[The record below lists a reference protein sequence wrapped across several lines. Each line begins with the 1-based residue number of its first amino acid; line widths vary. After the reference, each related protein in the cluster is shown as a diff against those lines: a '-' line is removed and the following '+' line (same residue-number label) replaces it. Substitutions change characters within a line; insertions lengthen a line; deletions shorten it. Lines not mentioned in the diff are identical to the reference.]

1 MPSESGCAWVANPV
15 AHGGAN
21 PVAHFL
27 KIWLP
32 VYTRASFSISLNGK
46 RDNLESVK
54 HCQHSKSRRLWPS
67 YQLFHKPAGRDDTA
81 ADGGHADFCQ
91 LHLVAGHGTPQP
103 AGAGGAE
110 GEYDFMYD
118 ASWFYSSDTEGR
130 PAGGPG
136 AEPSAQATSERL
148 KATS

>member
-1 MPSESGCAWVANPV
+1 MIVHSALVHGRRARP
-15 AHGGAN
+15 GGAGR
-21 PVAHFL
+21 PR
-27 KIWLP
+27 
-32 VYTRASFSISLNGK
+32 YFSDTSY
-46 RDNLESVK
+46 
-54 HCQHSKSRRLWPS
+54 CQHSKSRRLWPS
-67 YQLFHKPAGRDDTA
+67 YQLFHRPAGRDDTA
-81 ADGGHADFCQ
+81 AEGGHADFCQ
-91 LHLVAGHGTPQP
+91 LHLAAGHGTPQP

-130 PAGGPG
+130 PAGGLG